1 MEALIALLR
10 LSVQDP
16 QRGARVVLGLG
27 LSIQT
32 RWTAFALMVVGSAI
46 AIHVSFALQAAEI
59 NQDFGPLMASPFRTS
74 LLQGLVLL
82 TAVAAIHVVG
92 RALGGRGR
100 FDDSLL
106 LVAWLQFVLLCVQ
119 VVQIAAQILFPML
132 AAVLGLLA
140 MALTLW
146 LLTHFVVVLHG
157 FTSAIRVFFG
167 IILAAILLV
176 LALAFGLAIVLGPI
190 GG

>member
-1 MEALIALLR
+1 MERLIALLR

-27 LSIQT
+27 LSAQT
-32 RWTAFALMVVGSAI
+32 RWAAFALMVVGSAI
-46 AIHVSFALQAAEI
+46 AIHISFVLQDTEI
-59 NQDFGPLMASPFRTS
+59 NQNYGPLMTGPFRTAM
-74 LLQGLVLL
+74 LQGLVLL
-82 TAVAAIHVVG
+82 SAAAAVHLVG

-106 LVAWLQFVLLCVQ
+106 LVSWLQFVLLCVQ

-132 AAVLGLLA
+132 AAVIGLIA

>member
-1 MEALIALLR
+1 MESLIALLR

-27 LSIQT
+27 LSTQT
-32 RWTAFALMVVGSAI
+32 RWSAFALMVVGSAI
-46 AIHVSFALQAAEI
+46 AIHVSFGLQATEI
-59 NQDFGPLMASPFRTS
+59 NQDFGPLMASPFRTA

-92 RALGGRGR
+92 RALGGRGG
-100 FDDSLL
+100 FGDSLL
-106 LVAWLQFVLLCVQ
+106 LVTWLQFVLLCVQ

-132 AAVLGLLA
+132 AAVIGLLA

-157 FTSAIRVFFG
+157 FASAIRVFFG